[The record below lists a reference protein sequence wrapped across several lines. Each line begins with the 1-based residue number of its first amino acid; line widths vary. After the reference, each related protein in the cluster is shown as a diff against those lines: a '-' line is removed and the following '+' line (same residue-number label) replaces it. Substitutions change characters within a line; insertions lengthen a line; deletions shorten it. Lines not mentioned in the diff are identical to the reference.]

1 MLALFAGILIWEE
14 VWDLPHTAALSGW
27 LLLLITAGAM
37 LGSAVFEKRL
47 WCRYLCPIGAM
58 NGLFAKGSMTEV
70 RAVQGA
76 CAGERY
82 VTQAEGLN
90 KSMQQL
96 AKYKQKLY
104 L

>member
-14 VWDLPHTAALSGW
+14 VWDLPHSAALSGW

-37 LGSAVFEKRL
+37 LGAAFFERRL

-70 RAVQGA
+70 RAVQA
-76 CAGERY
+76 VCAGKDNRIPS
-82 VTQAEGLN
+82 N
-90 KSMQQL
+90 HR
-96 AKYKQKLY
+96 AK
-104 L
+104 